1 MEADNA
7 AQDTSNLLE
16 IIIKHNKDEHK
27 IKISP
32 KATLND
38 LRKSIQDVTQILPG
52 KDKI

>member
-1 MEADNA
+1 MEGTE
-7 AQDTSNLLE
+7 QDASNLME

-32 KATLND
+32 KATLNE

-52 KDKI
+52 NNNI